1 MSNLLTRQKLAVRCK
16 GELVELQ
23 IGDSTITMEYETAIQ
38 LSQWLRVNGK
48 QAKNNAGDKSRHWS
62 AIGNLEGLTQ

>member
-1 MSNLLTRQKLAVRCK
+1 MPDLLTRQRLAVTCK
-16 GELVELQ
+16 GELVELR

-48 QAKNNAGDKSRHWS
+48 QAKENAGDRSRHWS
-62 AIGNLEGLTQ
+62 AIGHLAGLND